1 VSKSLCTPK
10 NASNILPNALD
21 FKQTGIKKEGTS
33 SFGQFTV
40 EVCHFGLKQHLGE
53 CFSLQ
58 ASANEK
64 ETLNHH
70 FATQFAQQCAKIY
83 ALA

>member
-1 VSKSLCTPK
+1 
-10 NASNILPNALD
+10 LPNALD
-21 FKQTGIKKEGTS
+21 FKQTEIKKEGTS

-58 ASANEK
+58 ASANQK
-64 ETLNHH
+64 ETLKHH
-70 FATQFAQQCAKIY
+70 FATQLAQQCAKIY